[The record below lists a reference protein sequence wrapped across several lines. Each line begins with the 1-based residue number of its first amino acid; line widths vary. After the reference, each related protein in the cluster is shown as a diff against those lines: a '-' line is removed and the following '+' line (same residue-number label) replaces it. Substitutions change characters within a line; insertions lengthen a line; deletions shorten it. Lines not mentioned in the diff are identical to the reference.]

1 MSHHPS
7 SPERSEIIPSAV
19 LGANQINELG
29 DAVFQVFE
37 YCASDPVFPNLVQI
51 ADETGVPVGQ
61 VIAASVAGT
70 ILKHYHVSRRD
81 DPIAFGA

>member
-7 SPERSEIIPSAV
+7 SPERSEITPSAI

-29 DAVFQVFE
+29 HAVFQVLE
-37 YCASDPVFPNLVQI
+37 YCTSEPVLPNLIQL
-51 ADETGVPVGQ
+51 AEETGVPLGQ
-61 VIAASVAGT
+61 VIAASIAGT
-70 ILKHYHVSRRD
+70 ILNHYHVSRRD

>member
-7 SPERSEIIPSAV
+7 SPERSEITPSAI

-29 DAVFQVFE
+29 DAVFQVFQ
-37 YCASDPVFPNLVQI
+37 YCTSDPVFPSLVQI

-61 VIAASVAGT
+61 VIAASIAGT
-70 ILKHYHVSRRD
+70 ILNHYHVSRRD